1 MALYNQARRNAKK
14 RGIDFLLSE
23 TEYKEMVVESC
34 NTCAVSGILFDFS
47 GTQQG
52 AKRPWA
58 PSIDRIDSNLPYT
71 RRNCRLVCSAVN
83 IAMNEWGETVL
94 MRIARALTKNE
105 YQDVANAVAEKVYSD
120 VSLVLRKEIAGLSRH
135 MQESMDAALDTKLE
149 RILKT
154 QQVTPPAAQAAQ
166 EEDKLVG
173 AADAKKLLGGVSDM
187 TIWRWVRDGVL
198 PDPQKIRNRNY
209 WWKSQ
214 LIQAATQQPAVSA

>member
-1 MALYNQARRNAKK
+1 MKEYMALYNQARRNAKK

-120 VSLVLRKEIAGLSRH
+120 VSLVLRKEIAGLH
-135 MQESMDAALDTKLE
+135 ANH
-149 RILKT
+149 
-154 QQVTPPAAQAAQ
+154 
-166 EEDKLVG
+166 
-173 AADAKKLLGGVSDM
+173 LLSNCFINVF
-187 TIWRWVRDGVL
+187 IV
-198 PDPQKIRNRNY
+198 
-209 WWKSQ
+209 
-214 LIQAATQQPAVSA
+214 